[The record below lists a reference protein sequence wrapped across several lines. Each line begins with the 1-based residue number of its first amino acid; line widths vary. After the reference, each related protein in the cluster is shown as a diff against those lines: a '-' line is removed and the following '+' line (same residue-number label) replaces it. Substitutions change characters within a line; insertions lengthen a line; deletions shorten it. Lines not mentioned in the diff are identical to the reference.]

1 MNCNS
6 ATLIGRVTR
15 DPEAKKTPSGTDVVN
30 FSLATNHTYK
40 GKDGQKV
47 ETTTFHNLV
56 AWGKQAEIIAT
67 YVKKGQ
73 ELYIRG
79 RIDNRTY
86 EKKDG
91 TKGYTSEIIVEDFQ
105 LGARARGEAGAA
117 GGDGSQVRTA
127 AEAVHEASITQG
139 HDDGIRIEDIPF

>member
-1 MNCNS
+1 MNWRKRC
-6 ATLIGRVTR
+6 GRRCEPDMKTIWQNAPVVT
-15 DPEAKKTPSGTDVVN
+15 
-30 FSLATNHTYK
+30 
-40 GKDGQKV
+40 
-47 ETTTFHNLV
+47 
-56 AWGKQAEIIAT
+56 QAEIIAT